1 MKLGKFVVARQF
13 INKCVQNELADSV
26 SNGILDTF
34 SACFQSFLDSIC
46 GSYSYLCCLQEL
58 LCNSFNP
65 LCTVRGKVPV
75 HSLKDGWV
83 EARAGE
89 VGVLRNAIVVTFGN
103 NI

>member
-1 MKLGKFVVARQF
+1 MKLGKFVVTRQL

-26 SNGILDTF
+26 LDGILDTF

-58 LCNSFNP
+58 LHNSFNP

-75 HSLKDGWV
+75 RSLKDGWV

-89 VGVLRNAIVVTFGN
+89 VGVPRNAIVVTFGN